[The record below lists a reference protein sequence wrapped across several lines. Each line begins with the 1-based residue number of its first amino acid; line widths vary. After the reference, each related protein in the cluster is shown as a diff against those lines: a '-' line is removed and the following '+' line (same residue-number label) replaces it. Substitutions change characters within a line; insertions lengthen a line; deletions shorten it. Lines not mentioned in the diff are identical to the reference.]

1 MPRSGRING
10 REPRFVGHWP
20 VGLVEAASRVAL
32 AALVALL
39 PLVAPAA
46 GHPVSMWLIEGEA
59 NRVYLLGSVHL
70 LRADDHPLP
79 RVFEEA
85 YEDAEALIMELD
97 MDDLDPAAMQATTN
111 RLGMIKDERTL
122 KDYLGDALYEQAV
135 AAAAAI
141 DIPFD
146 MLAKTEPWYAAIT
159 IEQLVLMRIGFNPM
173 FGVEMHLTMK
183 AQQDGKEIT
192 GLETVD
198 EQLAFLDGLSIDAQ
212 NELLMQTLAE
222 GDEIETL
229 MDDMVRAWRVGD
241 TEFLESAMLDD
252 IARFPELYRAI
263 VVDRNRRWVD
273 EIEALLDDRDDYLVV
288 VGALHL
294 IGSDGVPA
302 LLRQRGIRAGQLN
315 EPL

>member
-1 MPRSGRING
+1 MPSVLAGFAATGIF
-10 REPRFVGHWP
+10 ET
-20 VGLVEAASRVAL
+20 ASRVAL
-32 AALVALL
+32 AALLAVL
-39 PLVAPAA
+39 PLAA
-46 GHPVSMWLIEGEA
+46 AAGGHPVSMWLVEGQA

-70 LRADDHPLP
+70 LRRDDHPLP
-79 RVFEEA
+79 RAFDAA

-111 RLGMIKDERTL
+111 RLGLIQDERTL
-122 KDYLGDALYEQAV
+122 QDFLGDALYEQAV

-146 MLAKTEPWYAAIT
+146 MLSKTEPWYAAIT

-173 FGVEMHLTMK
+173 FGVEMHMTMK

-212 NELLMQTLAE
+212 NDLLMQTLAE

-229 MDDMVRAWRVGD
+229 MNDMVRAWRVGD
-241 TEFLESAMLDD
+241 TEFLETAMLDE
-252 IARFPELYRAI
+252 IAQFPELYRAI
-263 VVDRNRRWVD
+263 VVDRNHRWVD
-273 EIEALLDDRDDYLVV
+273 QIEALLDERDDYLVV

-302 LLRQRGIRAGQLN
+302 LLRQRGIRIGQLN
-315 EPL
+315 EPF

>member
-1 MPRSGRING
+1 MPSVLAGFAATGIF
-10 REPRFVGHWP
+10 ET
-20 VGLVEAASRVAL
+20 ASRVAL
-32 AALVALL
+32 AALLAVL
-39 PLVAPAA
+39 PLAA
-46 GHPVSMWLIEGEA
+46 AAGGHPVSMWLVEGQA

-70 LRADDHPLP
+70 LRRDDHPLP
-79 RVFEEA
+79 RAFDAA

-111 RLGMIKDERTL
+111 RLGLIQDERTL
-122 KDYLGDALYEQAV
+122 QDFLGDALYEQAV

-146 MLAKTEPWYAAIT
+146 MLSKTEPWYAAIT

-173 FGVEMHLTMK
+173 FGVEMHMTMK

-212 NELLMQTLAE
+212 NDLLMQTLAE

-229 MDDMVRAWRVGD
+229 MNDMVRAWRVGD
-241 TEFLESAMLDD
+241 TEFLETAMLGE
-252 IARFPELYRAI
+252 IAQFPELYRAI
-263 VVDRNRRWVD
+263 VVDRNHRWVD
-273 EIEALLDDRDDYLVV
+273 QIEALLDERDDYLVV

-302 LLRQRGIRAGQLN
+302 LLRQRGIRIGQLN
-315 EPL
+315 EPF

>member
-1 MPRSGRING
+1 MPSVLARFAATRII
-10 REPRFVGHWP
+10 ET
-20 VGLVEAASRVAL
+20 ASRVAL
-32 AALVALL
+32 AALLAVL
-39 PLVAPAA
+39 PLAA
-46 GHPVSMWLIEGEA
+46 AAGGHPVSMWLVEGQA

-70 LRADDHPLP
+70 LRRDDHPLP
-79 RVFEEA
+79 RAFDAA

-111 RLGMIKDERTL
+111 RLGLIQDERTL
-122 KDYLGDALYEQAV
+122 QDFLGDALYEQAV
-135 AAAAAI
+135 AAAAAM

-146 MLAKTEPWYAAIT
+146 MLSKTEPWYAAIT

-173 FGVEMHLTMK
+173 FGVEMHMTMK

-212 NELLMQTLAE
+212 NDLLMQTLAE

-229 MDDMVRAWRVGD
+229 MNDMVRAWRVGD
-241 TEFLESAMLDD
+241 TEFLETAMLGE
-252 IARFPELYRAI
+252 IAQFPELYRAI
-263 VVDRNRRWVD
+263 VVDRNHRWVD
-273 EIEALLDDRDDYLVV
+273 QIEALLDERDDYLVV

-302 LLRQRGIRAGQLN
+302 LLRQRGIRIGQLN
-315 EPL
+315 EPF

>member
-1 MPRSGRING
+1 MPSVLAGFAATGIF
-10 REPRFVGHWP
+10 ET
-20 VGLVEAASRVAL
+20 ASRVAL
-32 AALVALL
+32 AALLAVL
-39 PLVAPAA
+39 PLAA
-46 GHPVSMWLIEGEA
+46 AAGGHPVSMWLVEGQA

-70 LRADDHPLP
+70 LRRDDHPLP
-79 RVFEEA
+79 RAFDAA

-111 RLGMIKDERTL
+111 RLGLIQDERTL
-122 KDYLGDALYEQAV
+122 KDFLGDALYEQAV

-146 MLAKTEPWYAAIT
+146 MLSKTEPWYAAIT

-173 FGVEMHLTMK
+173 FGVEMHMTMK

-212 NELLMQTLAE
+212 NDLLMQTLAE

-229 MDDMVRAWRVGD
+229 MNNMVRAWRVGD
-241 TEFLESAMLDD
+241 TEFLETAMLGE
-252 IARFPELYRAI
+252 IAQFPELYRAI
-263 VVDRNRRWVD
+263 VVDRNHRWVD
-273 EIEALLDDRDDYLVV
+273 QIEALLDERDDYLVV

-302 LLRQRGIRAGQLN
+302 LLRQRGIRIGQLN
-315 EPL
+315 EPF

>member
-1 MPRSGRING
+1 MPSVLAGFAATGIF
-10 REPRFVGHWP
+10 ET
-20 VGLVEAASRVAL
+20 ASRVAL
-32 AALVALL
+32 AALLAVL
-39 PLVAPAA
+39 PLAA
-46 GHPVSMWLIEGEA
+46 AAGGHPVSMWLVEGQA

-70 LRADDHPLP
+70 LRRDDHPLP
-79 RVFEEA
+79 RAFDAA

-111 RLGMIKDERTL
+111 RLGLIQDERTL
-122 KDYLGDALYEQAV
+122 KDFLGDALYEQAV
-135 AAAAAI
+135 AAAAAM

-146 MLAKTEPWYAAIT
+146 MLSKTEPWYAAIT

-173 FGVEMHLTMK
+173 FGVEMHMTMK

-212 NELLMQTLAE
+212 NDLLMQTLAE

-229 MDDMVRAWRVGD
+229 MNDMVRAWRVGD
-241 TEFLESAMLDD
+241 TEFLETAMLGE
-252 IARFPELYRAI
+252 IAQFPELYRAI
-263 VVDRNRRWVD
+263 VVDRNHRWVD
-273 EIEALLDDRDDYLVV
+273 QIEALLDERDDYLVV

-302 LLRQRGIRAGQLN
+302 LLRQRGIRIGQLN
-315 EPL
+315 EPF

>member
-1 MPRSGRING
+1 MPSVLAGFAATGIF
-10 REPRFVGHWP
+10 ET
-20 VGLVEAASRVAL
+20 ASRVAL
-32 AALVALL
+32 AALLAVL
-39 PLVAPAA
+39 PLAA
-46 GHPVSMWLIEGEA
+46 AAGGHPVSMWLVEGQA

-70 LRADDHPLP
+70 LRRDDHPLP
-79 RVFEEA
+79 RAFDAA

-111 RLGMIKDERTL
+111 RLGLIQDERTL
-122 KDYLGDALYEQAV
+122 KDFLGDALYEQAV
-135 AAAAAI
+135 AAAAAM

-146 MLAKTEPWYAAIT
+146 MLSKTEPWYAAIT

-173 FGVEMHLTMK
+173 FGVEMHMTMK

-198 EQLAFLDGLSIDAQ
+198 EQLAFLDGLSINAQ
-212 NELLMQTLAE
+212 NDLLMQTLAE

-229 MDDMVRAWRVGD
+229 MNDMVRAWRVGD
-241 TEFLESAMLDD
+241 TEFLETAMLGE
-252 IARFPELYRAI
+252 IAQFPELYRAI
-263 VVDRNRRWVD
+263 VVDRNHRWVD
-273 EIEALLDDRDDYLVV
+273 QIEALLDERDDYLVV

-302 LLRQRGIRAGQLN
+302 LLRQRGIRIGQLN
-315 EPL
+315 EPF